1 MYVKIFAQ
9 IYDSSIAENYLVRFV
24 FEDFLIL
31 ADKHGHVDMTPG
43 AIARR
48 TNVPID
54 IVKEGI
60 ERLSSPD
67 LESRSPE
74 EEGRRIVLLD
84 PHRPWGWRIV
94 NYEQYRNI
102 RDDEARKEYFR
113 EHKRMQRAQSK
124 NVLDSQGQ
132 SNGVHN
138 GSTISTKAE
147 AEAEAVSKSTFAD
160 SVAPT
165 KHDSALLKKKTPKIP
180 ESVLT
185 GIYQAY
191 PRHVGKQEALRAI
204 EKAIHEIAP
213 SRDAQWLLGRTR
225 AFAQQRRGEDEQF
238 TPYPAT
244 WFNKKRF
251 EDELLDGVVDG
262 KIPDVSSGS
271 FLEPAFEHLSRVLD
285 HRLKASMQ

>member
-1 MYVKIFAQ
+1 
-9 IYDSSIAENYLVRFV
+9 
-24 FEDFLIL
+24 
-31 ADKHGHVDMTPG
+31 MTSG

-48 TNVPID
+48 TNVPVE
-54 IVKEGI
+54 IVNRGI

-84 PHRPWGWRIV
+84 PHRSWGWRIV

-124 NVLDSQGQ
+124 TVLDSQGQ
-132 SNGVHN
+132 SNGVNN

-147 AEAEAVSKSTFAD
+147 AEAISKSTFAD
-160 SVAPT
+160 AVAPT
-165 KHDSALLKKKTPKIP
+165 KRDSALLKKKTPKIS

-185 GIYQAY
+185 EIYQAY
-191 PRHVGKQEALRAI
+191 PRHVGKQEALLAI

-251 EDELLDGVVDG
+251 EDELLDGVLDG
-262 KIPDVSSGS
+262 KIPDVRSGS
-271 FLEPAFEHLSRVLD
+271 FLEPAFEHSSRVLD